1 MPRSKM
7 IEQYKEYL
15 YRCYVPDTDG
25 LIGEILDK
33 FWTWKLDR
41 MTEGEILD
49 RYYEITNKPREYR
62 TEGNDYE

>member
-15 YRCYVPDTDG
+15 YRCYVPNTDG
-25 LIGEILDK
+25 LI
-33 FWTWKLDR
+33 
-41 MTEGEILD
+41 GEILD

-62 TEGNDYE
+62 TEENDYE